1 MERDRPAVGAGLTSV
16 RQLGYLGLE
25 VSDLAKWERFAV
37 DALGLAPAARGK
49 DGSLSL
55 RMDEREQR
63 IVLHPGA
70 ADDLA
75 YLGFEL
81 ANDVELEALGA
92 RLVAAGFAVSEGKAE
107 TAAAR
112 RVTRLLELSD
122 PSGIPVELF
131 VGAAIA
137 KEPFHSS
144 RMVSGFLTGDEGLGH
159 AVICARDPAASERF
173 YTELLGMRL
182 SDTVNLALDPQF
194 TLEIRFLH
202 ANARHHS
209 IAFASVPMPK
219 RLHHFMLEVNALD
232 DVGRAHDR
240 CVEAGVQFAMDLG
253 KHPND
258 GVYSFYAKTPSGF
271 AVEVGFGSV
280 KVDDATWS
288 TRTYDHVSVWGHRP
302 PATAS

>member
-1 MERDRPAVGAGLTSV
+1 MTSV

-25 VSDLAKWERFAV
+25 VSDLPRWEKFAV
-37 DALGLAPAARGK
+37 DLLGLEPARRGA
-49 DGSLSL
+49 DGSLAL
-55 RMDEREQR
+55 RLDGHEQR
-63 IVLHPGA
+63 IVLHPGP

-81 ANDVELEALGA
+81 GNDAELEALGA
-92 RLVAAGFAVSEGKAE
+92 ELVRAGASVTEGKPE

-112 RVTRLLELSD
+112 RVTRLFELTD
-122 PSGIPVELF
+122 PSGIPVELY
-131 VGAAIA
+131 VGAALA
-137 KEPFHSS
+137 REPFRST
-144 RMVSGFLTGDEGLGH
+144 RVATGFVAGEDGLGH
-159 AVICARDPAASERF
+159 AVICAKDAEASERF
-173 YTELLGMRL
+173 YSGLLGMRL
-182 SDTVNLALDPQF
+182 TDRVLMALNPSFTV
-194 TLEIRFLH
+194 EIRFLH

-219 RLHHFMLEVNALD
+219 RLHHFMLEVGSQD

-240 CVEAGVQFAMDLG
+240 CLEAGVSFSMDLG

-271 AVEVGFGSV
+271 DVEFGFGSV

-288 TRTYDHVSVWGHRP
+288 VRSYDHVSLWGHKPR
-302 PATAS
+302 AAKGA